1 MQSEQLTPFGKYL
14 NKRLE
19 ELGKDK
25 EWLIRKLRESGNS
38 TSIEQLEAQMNGAIQ
53 SKPREAAIGIVL
65 HAEEER
71 QKYRKII
78 GIKDE

>member
-1 MQSEQLTPFGKYL
+1 MDLQQLTPFGRYL
-14 NKRLE
+14 IKRLD

-25 EWLIRKLRESGNS
+25 EWLIRKLRENGNS
-38 TSIEQLEAQMNGAIQ
+38 TSIEQLDAQISGAIQ

-65 HAEEER
+65 HAEEAR
-71 QKYRKII
+71 QRFRKII